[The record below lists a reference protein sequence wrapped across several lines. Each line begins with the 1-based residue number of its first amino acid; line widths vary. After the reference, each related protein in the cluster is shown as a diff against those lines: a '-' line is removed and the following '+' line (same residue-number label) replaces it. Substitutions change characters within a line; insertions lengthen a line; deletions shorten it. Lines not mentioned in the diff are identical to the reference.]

1 MEFRKSTPADIDEM
15 MQIVND
21 AKLLL
26 KKQNINQ
33 WQTGYPNRPLLEKDI
48 ADGIG
53 YVLCDSSRIAGM
65 CAITFGADESY
76 EKIEGGWKTTGS
88 NYAVV
93 HRMAVAADSHGKGL
107 GVKIYEEA
115 EKLARSRQR
124 PGRYPPRKHCNAAHY
139 GKKRLSA
146 VRHHP
151 YQGRRRRRTT
161 AHRRGETIVLKKMR
175 YHMNEKQA

>member
-1 MEFRKSTPADIDEM
+1 MEFRKSAPADIDEM

-26 KKQNINQ
+26 KNKISISGRRDTP
-33 WQTGYPNRPLLEKDI
+33 TGRCWKKTLPTELVTYYVTAAVSPGCVQLRSELMKAMKNRRRLENDRQQLCRRTPNGRCRRQPRQRFGRENLQRSRKTRPLPQSL
-48 ADGIG
+48 
-53 YVLCDSSRIAGM
+53 
-65 CAITFGADESY
+65 
-76 EKIEGGWKTTGS
+76 
-88 NYAVV
+88 
-93 HRMAVAADSHGKGL
+93 
-107 GVKIYEEA
+107 
-115 EKLARSRQR
+115 QR

-161 AHRRGETIVLKKMR
+161 AHRRGETIV
-175 YHMNEKQA
+175 